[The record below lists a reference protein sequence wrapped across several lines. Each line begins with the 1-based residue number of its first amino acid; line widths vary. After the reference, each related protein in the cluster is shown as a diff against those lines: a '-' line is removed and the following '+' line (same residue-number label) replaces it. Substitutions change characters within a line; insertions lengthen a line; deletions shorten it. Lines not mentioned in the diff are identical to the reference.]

1 MPGQAKPGWVDS
13 KLSQAIHAKPSQII
27 KFKGLT
33 ETWVD
38 EEDVDMAPN
47 KTKHT
52 AYVLSNQ

>member
-1 MPGQAKPGWVDS
+1 MP
-13 KLSQAIHAKPSQII
+13 SQAKPSQII